1 MTLTVHAKPD
11 TLGISMIAGADL
23 SARLYRFGKYGAA
36 GVVAC
41 SVAGE
46 AAHLIIA
53 SKPDTAGLAVDG
65 WTERKPIIE
74 CGGTVSAGDNLT
86 TDSVGRAVTAVAGQ
100 VVNAIAMS
108 DGVVGAFIPV
118 FRPLALNTAGDGGYQ
133 AISASGAISPTAG
146 RVDLSVDGTKA
157 YTLADGVVGHE
168 IDLFCVAGTNTPRG
182 TVTIA
187 TVYGSQPTTHVF
199 TNQGQRLK
207 LRMTATGWA
216 VVGKVRAGTF
226 PVVVGT
232 TVLTG
237 VDLVAI
243 YDLSVTGTVSSTTT
257 KAIPDAQ
264 LDGEQIEVRCST
276 AASTPAGSIGFTG
289 KSLAAAA
296 HTSAGA
302 IDATTDYFV
311 ARWNGSAFLELFTN
325 GITFS

>member
-1 MTLTVHAKPD
+1 MALEESNP
-11 TLGISMIAGADL
+11 ISLISGADL
-23 SARLYRFGKYGAA
+23 TGKTGYFGKQTSA
-36 GVVAC
+36 GIVVC

-46 AAHLIIA
+46 AAHVIIA
-53 SKPDTAGLAVDG
+53 SEPNASGKAVDG
-65 WTERKPIIE
+65 WADRVPKVLA
-74 CGGTVSAGDNLT
+74 GGTFARGANLT
-86 TDSVGRAVTAVAGQ
+86 TNASGKAVEATAGQTVNAVANEAG
-100 VVNAIAMS
+100 V
-108 DGVVGAFIPV
+108 DGRYVSVL
-118 FRPLALNTAGDGGYQ
+118 RPLAIGVTGDGGYQ

-146 RVDLSVDGTKA
+146 RVNLSVDGTKA

-311 ARWNGSAFLELFTN
+311 ARWNGSAFLELFAN

>member
-1 MTLTVHAKPD
+1 MNRKALTYFE
-11 TLGISMIAGADL
+11 IDL
-23 SARLYRFGKYGAA
+23 DYCALSYGVSPCAA
-36 GVVAC
+36 AIGV
-41 SVAGE
+41 
-46 AAHLIIA
+46 
-53 SKPDTAGLAVDG
+53 T
-65 WTERKPIIE
+65 
-74 CGGTVSAGDNLT
+74 
-86 TDSVGRAVTAVAGQ
+86 
-100 VVNAIAMS
+100 
-108 DGVVGAFIPV
+108 
-118 FRPLALNTAGDGGYQ
+118 GDGGYQ

-146 RVDLSVDGTKA
+146 RVNLSVDGTKA

-311 ARWNGSAFLELFTN
+311 GRWNGAAFLELFAN
-325 GITFS
+325 GIMSTVRATRAATDSELLALTKARLRLLVSHGVTTVEIKSGYGLTVSIGR